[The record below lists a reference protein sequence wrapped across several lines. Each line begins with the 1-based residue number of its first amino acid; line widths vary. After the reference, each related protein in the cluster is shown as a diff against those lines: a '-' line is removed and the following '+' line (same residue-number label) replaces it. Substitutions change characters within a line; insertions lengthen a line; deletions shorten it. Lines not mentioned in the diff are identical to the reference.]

1 MVHRIEASQV
11 STELLDEIAASR
23 SPYIKIDGMTMSF
36 TGYYKVSENG
46 NVYSYC
52 YIGCV
57 GDDYILADLPA
68 TDSGALAEDNTIESS
83 VLEDYTLKGQL
94 VQAGDM
100 TACLAEGEEMTP
112 DDYKEYYHMAN
123 VEIRDYGSDQ
133 ERIRIYQLML
143 IVAGLG
149 AFAVGCIL
157 VSESKIAEAESTD
170 EENC

>member
-1 MVHRIEASQV
+1 
-11 STELLDEIAASR
+11 
-23 SPYIKIDGMTMSF
+23 
-36 TGYYKVSENG
+36 
-46 NVYSYC
+46 
-52 YIGCV
+52 
-57 GDDYILADLPA
+57 LADLPA